1 MFVKIILLQVFKLY
15 WIGSRLDFFRRMQIQ
30 DNSRQESHKNARPEK
45 SARWWR
51 VVVVDVVDGVVV
63 DVYVVKRRN

>member
-1 MFVKIILLQVFKLY
+1 
-15 WIGSRLDFFRRMQIQ
+15 MQIQ

-51 VVVVDVVDGVVV
+51 VVVVVVVVVVV
-63 DVYVVKRRN
+63 DVVVVNVDVVKRRN

>member
-1 MFVKIILLQVFKLY
+1 
-15 WIGSRLDFFRRMQIQ
+15 MQIQ

-51 VVVVDVVDGVVV
+51 VVVVDVVDGGVV
-63 DVYVVKRRN
+63 DVVKRRN